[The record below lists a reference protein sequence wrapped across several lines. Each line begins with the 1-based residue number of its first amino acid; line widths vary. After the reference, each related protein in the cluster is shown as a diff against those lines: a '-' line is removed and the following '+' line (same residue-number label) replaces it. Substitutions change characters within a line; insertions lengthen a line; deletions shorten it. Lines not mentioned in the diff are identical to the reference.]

1 VARPIWK
8 GSISFGLVTI
18 PVDLLPADA
27 SKDIALHLLDKRDFA
42 PVGYE
47 RINKETGEK
56 VAWSDVVRGYQHAKG
71 EYVVLTDEELAAANT
86 EKTQTI
92 DLLAF
97 VEAEE
102 VDPMLFDRPYWLV
115 PSGKTKGGAKAYAL
129 LRETLAKT
137 GKVGVGN
144 IVLRTR
150 AHLAALVPKKQ
161 ALALVILRYADE
173 LRPEADLELPPA
185 DAKKAGITARE
196 LDLAEKL
203 VDGLVEKWD
212 PKKYRDDYRE
222 DVLALIEKKVEHGEV
237 NSLATE
243 KGHAKKKPET
253 KKVVDLME
261 LLKKSVAK
269 GSAKKPIAK
278 TRPKTAAGHGHPRT
292 KKSA

>member
-18 PVDLLPADA
+18 PVDVFPADA

-56 VAWSDVVRGYQHAKG
+56 VAWADVVRGYQHAKG
-71 EYVVLTDEELAAANT
+71 EYVVLTDDELAAANT

-97 VEAEE
+97 VDADE

-115 PSGKTKGGAKAYAL
+115 PSTKTKGGAKAYAL

-137 GKVGVGN
+137 NKVGVGN

-161 ALALVILRYADE
+161 AIALVMLRYADE

-222 DVLALIEKKVEHGEV
+222 DVLALIEKKVEKGEI
-237 NSLATE
+237 NSLEHE
-243 KGHAKKKPET
+243 KGHAKKKPEH
-253 KKVVDLME
+253 KNVLDLME

-269 GSAKKPIAK
+269 GDKKPVAK
-278 TRPKTAAGHGHPRT
+278 TRPKHPHAHAHART